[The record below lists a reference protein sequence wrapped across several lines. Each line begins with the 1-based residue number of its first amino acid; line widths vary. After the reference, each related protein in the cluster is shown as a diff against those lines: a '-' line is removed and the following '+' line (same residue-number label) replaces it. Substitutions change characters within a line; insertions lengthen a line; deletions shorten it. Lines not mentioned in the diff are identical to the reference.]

1 MSNQRES
8 TNRID
13 IPAEQFLKP
22 KRGELGCIFFL
33 SKKETHKIQFDLL
46 KVDLKITGYC
56 LY

>member
-46 KVDLKITGYC
+46 KVDLKVT
-56 LY
+56 